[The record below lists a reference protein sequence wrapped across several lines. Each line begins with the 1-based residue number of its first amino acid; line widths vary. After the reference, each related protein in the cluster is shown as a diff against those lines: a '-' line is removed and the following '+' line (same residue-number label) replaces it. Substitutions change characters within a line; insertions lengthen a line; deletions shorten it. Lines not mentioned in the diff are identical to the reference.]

1 MKPISPSALLAAL
14 AFAVLTGITAQ
25 AEVNMVPSADPAMNA
40 AIEKAKA
47 TLPAFFD
54 RLANPQPGDDGFA
67 IKIKYLARTG
77 DGEHI
82 WANKVE
88 RKGDMVSATINNE
101 PRDIA
106 GLKIGQRVTVPLG
119 QLTDWMY
126 TRDGKIHG
134 GQTIRAIIPA
144 LPKAQADQ
152 YRAMLA
158 PE

>member
-1 MKPISPSALLAAL
+1 MKPAILGFALVLAAAA
-14 AFAVLTGITAQ
+14 AFVTPVS
-25 AEVNMVPSADPAMNA
+25 AEVQFVPTSDPVMNA

-47 TLPAFFD
+47 TLPVFFA
-54 RLANPQPGDDGFA
+54 RLAKPQPGDDGFA
-67 IKIKYLARTG
+67 VKIYYPTSKG

-82 WANKVE
+82 WANRVE
-88 RKGDMVSATINNE
+88 RKADMVTATINNE

-126 TRDGKIHG
+126 TREGKIHG

>member
-1 MKPISPSALLAAL
+1 
-14 AFAVLTGITAQ
+14 
-25 AEVNMVPSADPAMNA
+25 
-40 AIEKAKA
+40 
-47 TLPAFFD
+47 
-54 RLANPQPGDDGFA
+54 
-67 IKIKYLARTG
+67 
-77 DGEHI
+77 
-82 WANKVE
+82 
-88 RKGDMVSATINNE
+88 MVSATINNE

-126 TRDGKIHG
+126 TREGKIHG

>member
-1 MKPISPSALLAAL
+1 MKPAILGFALVLAAAA
-14 AFAVLTGITAQ
+14 AFVTPVS
-25 AEVNMVPSADPAMNA
+25 AEVQFVPTSDPVMNA

-47 TLPAFFD
+47 TLPVFFA
-54 RLANPQPGDDGFA
+54 RLAKPQPGDDGFA
-67 IKIKYLARTG
+67 VKIYYQTSKG

-82 WANKVE
+82 WANRVE
-88 RKGDMVSATINNE
+88 RKADMVTATINNE

-126 TRDGKIHG
+126 TREGKIHG